1 MNIFQSTYESRLQD
15 WFQLRQSIAASSL
28 QDQCVAIDKWWQ
40 KAPLVNHYLHPHDI
54 ENWPNPWELLSENIY
69 CDVARALG
77 MCYTLLL
84 LGINDIDL
92 VLAKDDNNEDVVLVL
107 VANAK
112 YILNYWPDTVLN
124 NNLSDFSVLE
134 KLDINKLVNKIG
146 KI

>member
-1 MNIFQSTYESRLQD
+1 
-15 WFQLRQSIAASSL
+15 
-28 QDQCVAIDKWWQ
+28 
-40 KAPLVNHYLHPHDI
+40 
-54 ENWPNPWELLSENIY
+54 
-69 CDVARALG
+69 